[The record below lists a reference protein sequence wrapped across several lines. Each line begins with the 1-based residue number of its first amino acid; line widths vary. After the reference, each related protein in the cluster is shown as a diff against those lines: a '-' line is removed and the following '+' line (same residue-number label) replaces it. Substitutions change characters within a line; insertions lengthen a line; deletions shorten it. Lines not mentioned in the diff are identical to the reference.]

1 MHPKEI
7 WRQIVAESLL
17 KASHTHDVH
26 QLIYYSVYAN
36 WDATTKGRPLY
47 WFPSRIVVSI
57 GDSFAVNEIATLSAC
72 VKQRASLPR
81 CLPGDPKAIPWT
93 QLSPIRC
100 AADTWAHID
109 TQVRGVYCGP
119 TNLRRDSGVTI
130 LGTVPSLVKAWKS
143 TVYKRPRLGKDNL
156 FI

>member
-47 WFPSRIVVSI
+47 WFPSRKGRLYPGFHTKRRSKVSFLQV
-57 GDSFAVNEIATLSAC
+57 DTTS
-72 VKQRASLPR
+72 
-81 CLPGDPKAIPWT
+81 
-93 QLSPIRC
+93 LSP
-100 AADTWAHID
+100 
-109 TQVRGVYCGP
+109 
-119 TNLRRDSGVTI
+119 
-130 LGTVPSLVKAWKS
+130 
-143 TVYKRPRLGKDNL
+143 
-156 FI
+156 